1 MVRVIDETGNQI
13 GILPISEALKQAQIK
28 NLDLVEIVPNANPPV
43 CKIIDYKKY
52 LYQKE
57 KQKREKRSKQKS
69 NKTRIIRIGPT
80 TSNHDLEIKARQIDK
95 FLENGDKV
103 KIDMILRGREKMHQD
118 IAKEK
123 FQILLNY
130 INKTYKIDQELKK
143 QPHGLSI
150 IIA

>member
-150 IIA
+150 IIV